1 MPVAIDEVVAA
12 CNDYAMDEPLHRL
25 RHASRIIARSL
36 DLLEDRHGPTGLT
49 RTQVDAFLE
58 LEAGATTVG
67 RVGEALGLDKSTAS
81 RAIEEL
87 ARRGWAEGEEDA
99 GDRRRRLFSLTPRGK
114 AKLTSL
120 HNALAGRLQGVLDT
134 LSPDEAAAVVR
145 GAELF
150 ARGLERERR
159 GQQLRVRPIEA
170 RDDAVVAAIIRRVM
184 PEFGADGAGFA
195 IHDAEVAHM
204 AAAYQ
209 APGHAYFVVEQRGE
223 VKGGAGVAPL
233 HGVDG
238 VCELR
243 KMYFLPELRG
253 VGAGA
258 RMMRRCLATARELG
272 YRQVYLETLA
282 GMTQARRLYEGFG
295 FRALPAAMGDTGH
308 HGCNS
313 WYLLD
318 LG

>member
-1 MPVAIDEVVAA
+1 
-12 CNDYAMDEPLHRL
+12 MDEPLHRL
-25 RHASRIIARSL
+25 RHASRVIARSL

-58 LEAGATTVG
+58 LEGGAQTVS
-67 RVGEALGLDKSTAS
+67 RIGEALGLDKSTAS

-87 ARRGWAEGEEDA
+87 SRRGWAEGQEDV
-99 GDRRRRLFSLTPRGK
+99 GDRRRRLVSLTPRGR

-120 HNALAGRLQGVLDT
+120 HNALAGRLQAVLDT
-134 LSPDEAAAVVR
+134 LSPDEAQAVIR

-159 GQQLRVRPIEA
+159 GHALRFRPIEA
-170 RDDAVVAAIIRRVM
+170 RDDAAVATIIRRVM
-184 PEFGADGAGFA
+184 PEFGAGGEGFA
-195 IHDAEVAHM
+195 IHDAEVSHM

-209 APGHAYFVVEQRGE
+209 APGHAYFVVELRGE
-223 VKGGAGVAPL
+223 VRGGGGVAPL
-233 HGVDG
+233 HGVEG

-243 KMYFLPELRG
+243 KMYFLPDLRG
-253 VGAGA
+253 IGAGA
-258 RMMRRCLATARELG
+258 RLMRRCLAAARELG

-282 GMTQARRLYEGFG
+282 GMAQARKLYEAFG
-295 FRALPAAMGDTGH
+295 FRPLPTPLGNTGH